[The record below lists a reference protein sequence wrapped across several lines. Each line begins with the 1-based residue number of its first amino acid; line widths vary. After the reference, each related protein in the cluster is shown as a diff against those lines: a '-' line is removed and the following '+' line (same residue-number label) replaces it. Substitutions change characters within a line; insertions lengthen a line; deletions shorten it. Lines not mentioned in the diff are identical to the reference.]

1 MFLTLEQTDTLT
13 LEQCEQALK
22 ILTKTYRLD
31 RPLQEYMTPEL
42 WDNLDSIVDTLLYLE
57 DRIRYIRMRDQLN
70 ANNPKLKNL
79 DTEYNP
85 EMDDPLIA
93 I

>member
-1 MFLTLEQTDTLT
+1 MFLTLEQVDTLT
-13 LEQCEQALK
+13 QEQAESALK